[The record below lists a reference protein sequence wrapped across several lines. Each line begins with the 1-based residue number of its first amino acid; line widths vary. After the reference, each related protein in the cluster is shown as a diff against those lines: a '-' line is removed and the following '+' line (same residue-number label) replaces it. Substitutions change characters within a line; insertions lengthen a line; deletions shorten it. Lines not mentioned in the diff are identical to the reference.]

1 MARVKGV
8 AALIGQPSG
17 QPPNSSREKGVQR
30 VNSVQSYPLAV
41 DFQGSPSMTL
51 AVPVIWLAS
60 AALTSRIMPRK
71 KAKPK
76 ARMRTFNVRV
86 SGHRTTVGMEPEIWD
101 AFNEICQR
109 EDCTLDDICTSLNK
123 VRGRSSLASALRVF
137 IVTYFRRLAAEEG
150 HAKAGH
156 RGLKAK
162 R

>member
-1 MARVKGV
+1 M
-8 AALIGQPSG
+8 
-17 QPPNSSREKGVQR
+17 
-30 VNSVQSYPLAV
+30 
-41 DFQGSPSMTL
+41 SPSITE
-51 AVPVIWLAS
+51 AVFEISPAS
-60 AALTSRIMPRK
+60 ALLVSRTMPRQ

-76 ARMRTFNVRV
+76 ARMRAFNVRV
-86 SGHRTTVGMEPEIWD
+86 SGRRTTVGMEPEIWD

-109 EDCTLDDICTSLNK
+109 EDCTANDICTSVNK

-137 IVTYFRRLAAEEG
+137 IVTYFRRLATEEG

>member
-1 MARVKGV
+1 
-8 AALIGQPSG
+8 
-17 QPPNSSREKGVQR
+17 
-30 VNSVQSYPLAV
+30 
-41 DFQGSPSMTL
+41 MTL
-51 AVPVIWLAS
+51 AVPVILLAS
-60 AALTSRIMPRK
+60 AALTSRTMPRK

-76 ARMRTFNVRV
+76 ARMPLHNIRV
-86 SGHRTTVGMEPEIWD
+86 NGHRTSVQMEPEIWD

-109 EDCTLDDICTSLNK
+109 EDCTPDDICTSVNK
-123 VRGRSSLASALRVF
+123 VRGRSSLASTLRVF